1 MTLVVALAIL
11 LLTSCN
17 YGHRQYRSTVDTTDP
32 ASGLLVVEVDDFGEF
47 WNRDMAEATRKT
59 IEAATEGKNT
69 IVVVFIHGW
78 HHNADESDPN
88 FKNFKNSIDDL
99 RDKLAHEKYVEVRKD
114 LKVKEDIQ
122 VLGLY
127 VGWRGRSLPSVF
139 DYLTFWGRKSAA
151 ERVGDGDLREFFAKL
166 QKVYMDRNNASQA
179 DEPTFMGLVTVGHSF
194 GGQVLFKAITHAF
207 EEDLI
212 SAVENADKSSGTS
225 DQKYMREIVSGLGDL
240 TVLLNPA
247 LEAFQY
253 ERIDRLTRA
262 VSFLP
267 SQSPVIL
274 TVSAEDDSA
283 RKVWFP
289 IARNLNFPFRA
300 NFPSDEVKELWK
312 RALGVY
318 EPQQTHTLRPTDP
331 TSHVADSL
339 DKDCTTIRKSDLSG
353 SLRLKDAELEPIVGR
368 KRPYSPVLVAYTNRD
383 LVQEHNG
390 IFGATFGEF
399 LTDYVALVQAKRM
412 CLIREQQ
419 RREATSAR
427 P

>member
-1 MTLVVALAIL
+1 VSSPSDAEPNQENPAGARLSSAYIGRQLIQPTL
-11 LLTSCN
+11 
-17 YGHRQYRSTVDTTDP
+17 HR
-32 ASGLLVVEVDDFGEF
+32 AS
-47 WNRDMAEATRKT
+47 W
-59 IEAATEGKNT
+59 
-69 IVVVFIHGW
+69 W
-78 HHNADESDPN
+78 S
-88 FKNFKNSIDDL
+88 
-99 RDKLAHEKYVEVRKD
+99 
-114 LKVKEDIQ
+114 
-122 VLGLY
+122 
-127 VGWRGRSLPSVF
+127 
-139 DYLTFWGRKSAA
+139 
-151 ERVGDGDLREFFAKL
+151 
-166 QKVYMDRNNASQA
+166 
-179 DEPTFMGLVTVGHSF
+179 
-194 GGQVLFKAITHAF
+194 
-207 EEDLI
+207 
-212 SAVENADKSSGTS
+212 ENADKSSGTS
-225 DQKYMREIVSGLGDL
+225 DQKHMREIVSGLGDL

-267 SQSPVIL
+267 SQSPVIM
-274 TVSAEDDSA
+274 TVLAEDDSA
-283 RKVWFP
+283 RKVWSP

-318 EPQQTHTLRPTDP
+318 EPQKTHTLRPTDQ

-339 DKDCTTIRKSDLSG
+339 DKDCTTMRKSDLSS
-353 SLRLKDAELEPIVGR
+353 SLRLKDAEREPIVGR
-368 KRPYSPVLVAYTNRD
+368 KRLYSPVLVAYTNHD
-383 LVQEHNG
+383 QVQEHNG